1 MWNKEQQEAMNT
13 VNGAVQVIAAA
24 GSGKSSVLK
33 ARVEHMVNDLN
44 INEKEI
50 LVISFTN
57 ATASELKKDLED
69 KLLFDVTVGTFHSIC
84 KMLLE
89 GAGYKD
95 LLNQPR
101 TYMAKREIEKVT
113 GIKNLNMDDVLSFIN
128 YQKAFMITPNDSFK
142 RKDCAYEEAEIRA
155 CYRAYENYKQNTG
168 TYDFDDWI
176 INTINDYASGKITK
190 TWKYVLVDEMQDT
203 NLPQYQLIKLWCPS
217 GNVFVVGDISQ
228 SIYEWRGASPVL
240 FANFH
245 KEFSNT
251 KIINMN
257 TNYRSSTNI
266 VERANKFIKP
276 YSEKYGNYK
285 DSVANNQG
293 DGHIET
299 HIFDDNH
306 IEADA
311 VVGKIKELIEA
322 GADLNEIT
330 VLYRNNSHA
339 DIVESLLKREDIE
352 YTLMSS
358 QSFFDKKEI
367 RGIAALLRLIAH
379 SNDDEAFEICMN
391 EFRCYPLT
399 YFKKEL
405 MEELLMEAG
414 KRDCSLFEAFMDHR
428 FELDWQIRNR
438 NYFIDAINRLKLQNE
453 RRLPVDKLID
463 NINRVFKVPN
473 MIYENYESNL
483 WDDKLDSINNLR
495 EIAKGQMLESF
506 LEFVVNGKPRKNK
519 KTKGVVL
526 RTVHSMKGLQSKYVF
541 LISLQSDKFPSSRS
555 SIDEESHIFYVG
567 VTRATE
573 WQWVSSIGQSRFF
586 EEYSELC

>member
-13 VNGAVQVIAAA
+13 IDGAVQVIAAA

-33 ARVEHMVNDLN
+33 ARVEHMVNDLDIDEN
-44 INEKEI
+44 EI

-69 KLLFDVTVGTFHSIC
+69 RLLFDVTVGTFHSIC

-101 TYMAKREIEKVT
+101 TYMVKREIEKAT
-113 GIKNLNMDDVLSFIN
+113 GIKNLNIEDVLSFIN
-128 YQKAFMITPNDSFK
+128 YQKAHIISPSDVFK
-142 RKDCAYEEAEIRA
+142 KKECIYEDADIRA
-155 CYRAYENYKQNTG
+155 CYRAYENYKKSTG

-176 INTINDYASGKITK
+176 INTINDYNKGKITK

-203 NLPQYQLIKLWCPS
+203 NLSQYQLIKLWCPS

-228 SIYEWRGASPVL
+228 SIYEWRGASPLL

-245 KEFSNT
+245 KEFANT

-257 TNYRSSTNI
+257 TNYRSSANI

-285 DSVANNQG
+285 DSVADNQG
-293 DGHIET
+293 DGYIET

-306 IEADA
+306 LEADA
-311 VVGKIKELIEA
+311 VVERIKELVDG
-322 GADLNEIT
+322 GASLDEMT
-330 VLYRNNSHA
+330 VLYRNNANA
-339 DIVESLLKREDIE
+339 DIVESLLKKEGIE

-367 RGIAALLRLIAH
+367 KGIIALLRLIAH

-399 YFKKEL
+399 FFKKEL
-405 MEELLMEAG
+405 MEELLTEAG

-428 FELDWQIRNR
+428 FELEWQSRNR

-453 RRLPVDKLID
+453 KRLPVDKLVD
-463 NINRVFKVPN
+463 NIIRTFKITN

-495 EIAKGQMLESF
+495 EISKGYMLENF
-506 LEFVVNGKPRKNK
+506 LTFATQSKPKKSK

-526 RTVHSMKGLQSKYVF
+526 RTVHSMKGLQNKYVF
-541 LISLQSDKFPSSRS
+541 LISLQESKFPSSRS
-555 SIDEESHIFYVG
+555 SIDEESHIMYVG
-567 VTRATE
+567 VTRAIE
-573 WQWVSSIGQSRFF
+573 WQWVSSIGQSRFY
-586 EEYSELC
+586 EEYSELN

>member
-13 VNGAVQVIAAA
+13 VDGAVQVIAAA

-33 ARVEHMVNDLN
+33 ARVEHMVNDLD

-89 GAGYKD
+89 GVGYKD

-113 GIKNLNMDDVLSFIN
+113 GIKNINMEDVLSFIN
-128 YQKAFMITPNDSFK
+128 YQKAFMIMPNDTFK
-142 RKDCAYEEAEIRA
+142 KKDCAYGDSEIRA

-203 NLPQYQLIKLWCPS
+203 NMPQYQLIKLWCPS

-245 KEFSNT
+245 KEFANT

-285 DSVANNQG
+285 DSVASNQN

-299 HIFDDNH
+299 HVFDDNH

-311 VVGKIKELIEA
+311 IVEKIKELIEA

-330 VLYRNNSHA
+330 VLYRNNAHA
-339 DIVESLLKREDIE
+339 DIVESLLKKEDIE

-358 QSFFDKKEI
+358 QSFFDKKEVK
-367 RGIAALLRLIAH
+367 GIIALLRLIAH

-391 EFRCYPLT
+391 EFRCCPLT

-405 MEELLMEAG
+405 MEELLTEAG
-414 KRDCSLFEAFMDHR
+414 KRDYSLFEAFMDHR
-428 FELDWQIRNR
+428 FELDWQNRNR
-438 NYFIDAINRLKLQNE
+438 NYFIDAINRLKIQNE

-463 NINRVFKVPN
+463 NINRVFKVPS
-473 MIYENYESNL
+473 MIYELYESNL

-495 EIAKGQMLESF
+495 EIAKGQMLDSF
-506 LEFVVNGKPRKNK
+506 LEFVVNGKPRKST

-541 LISLQSDKFPSSRS
+541 LISLQADKFPSSRS

-586 EEYSELC
+586 DEYSELH

>member
-13 VNGAVQVIAAA
+13 IDGAVQVIAAA

-33 ARVEHMVNDLN
+33 ARVEHMVNDLDIDEN
-44 INEKEI
+44 DI

-57 ATASELKKDLED
+57 ATAAELKKDLED
-69 KLLFDVTVGTFHSIC
+69 KLLFDVTVGTFHSVC

-101 TYMAKREIEKVT
+101 PYMVKREMERVT
-113 GIKNLNMDDVLSFIN
+113 GIKNINIDDVLSFIN
-128 YQKAFMITPNDSFK
+128 YQKAFMIMPKDTFK
-142 RKDCAYEEAEIRA
+142 RTECAYEDSEIRA
-155 CYRAYENYKQNTG
+155 CYRAYENYKQSTG

-203 NLPQYQLIKLWCPS
+203 NLPQYKLIKLWCPS

-228 SIYEWRGASPVL
+228 SIYEWRGASPLL

-245 KEFSNT
+245 KEFQNT

-285 DSVANNQG
+285 DSVADHQDN
-293 DGHIET
+293 GHIEA
-299 HIFDDNH
+299 HVFDDNRL
-306 IEADA
+306 EADA
-311 VVGKIKELIEA
+311 VVEKIKELVAA
-322 GADLNEIT
+322 GASLDEMT
-330 VLYRNNSHA
+330 VLYRNNANA
-339 DIVESLLKREDIE
+339 DMVESLLKKDNIE

-367 RGIAALLRLIAH
+367 KGIIALLRLVAH

-405 MEELLMEAG
+405 MEDLLTEAG
-414 KRDCSLFEAFMDHR
+414 KKDCSLFEAFMDHR
-428 FELDWQIRNR
+428 FELEWQNRNR
-438 NYFIDAINRLKLQNE
+438 NYFIDAIQRLKLQNE
-453 RRLPVDKLID
+453 KRLSTDKLID
-463 NINRVFKVPN
+463 NIVRVFKVAST
-473 MIYENYESNL
+473 IYETYESNL

-495 EIAKGQMLESF
+495 EIAKGYVLENF
-506 LEFVVNGKPRKNK
+506 LTFAESKPRKSK

-541 LISLQSDKFPSSRS
+541 LISLQADKFPSSRS
-555 SIDEESHIFYVG
+555 SIDEESHIMYVG

-573 WQWVSSIGQSRFF
+573 WQWVSSIGQSRFY
-586 EEYSELC
+586 EEYSELN

>member
-13 VNGAVQVIAAA
+13 VDGAVQVIAAA

-33 ARVEHMVNDLN
+33 ARVEHMVNDLD
-44 INEKEI
+44 INEKDI

-101 TYMAKREIEKVT
+101 AYMAKREIEKVT
-113 GIKNLNMDDVLSFIN
+113 GIKNLNMEDVLSFIN
-128 YQKAFMITPNDSFK
+128 YQKAFMIMPNDVFK
-142 RKDCAYEEAEIRA
+142 KKDCSYDSAEMRA
-155 CYRAYENYKQNTG
+155 CYRAYENYKRKTG

-203 NLPQYQLIKLWCPS
+203 NMPQYKLIKLWCPS

-228 SIYEWRGASPVL
+228 SIYEWRGASPAL

-257 TNYRSSTNI
+257 TNYRSSNNI

-285 DSVANNQG
+285 DSVANNKN

-299 HIFDDNH
+299 HVFDDNH
-306 IEADA
+306 IEACT
-311 VVGKIKELIEA
+311 VVEKIQELIEA

-330 VLYRNNSHA
+330 VLYRNNAHA
-339 DIVESLLKREDIE
+339 DIVESLLKKEDIE

-367 RGIAALLRLIAH
+367 KGIIALLRLIAH

-399 YFKKEL
+399 YFKKDL
-405 MEELLMEAG
+405 TEELLSEAG
-414 KRDCSLFEAFMDHR
+414 QRDCSLFEAFMDHR
-428 FELDWQIRNR
+428 FELEWQRRNR
-438 NYFIDAINRLKLQNE
+438 DYFIESINRLKLQNE
-453 RRLPVDKLID
+453 RRLSVDKLID

-473 MIYENYESNL
+473 MIYELYESNL

-495 EIAKGQMLESF
+495 EISKGQMLESF
-506 LEFVVNGKPRKNK
+506 LEFVVNGKPRKST

-541 LISLQSDKFPSSRS
+541 LISLQADKFPSSRS

-573 WQWVSSIGQSRFF
+573 WQWVSSIGHSKFF
-586 EEYSELC
+586 DEYSELC

>member
-1 MWNKEQQEAMNT
+1 
-13 VNGAVQVIAAA
+13 
-24 GSGKSSVLK
+24 
-33 ARVEHMVNDLN
+33 
-44 INEKEI
+44 
-50 LVISFTN
+50 
-57 ATASELKKDLED
+57 
-69 KLLFDVTVGTFHSIC
+69 
-84 KMLLE
+84 MLLE

-142 RKDCAYEEAEIRA
+142 RKDCAYEEAEMRA

-330 VLYRNNSHA
+330 VLYRNNAHA

-573 WQWVSSIGQSRFF
+573 WQWVSSIGQSKFF